1 MEHGIVK
8 KLTDVLEIS
17 KQSRVFQS
25 EKLEA
30 NLAML
35 AVQDDPSVVQSQ
47 GVTSCTPI
55 VESDGFYGCLHY
67 RTVVFRSGSTQY
79 S

>member
-17 KQSRVFQS
+17 KQIRVFQS
-25 EKLEA
+25 EKFEA

-35 AVQDDPSVVQSQ
+35 AVQDDPSFVQSQ
-47 GVTSCTPI
+47 GVTSCMPI
-55 VESDGFYGCLHY
+55 IESDGFYG
-67 RTVVFRSGSTQY
+67 
-79 S
+79 